1 MIVIW
6 NLNSANKSW
15 PYDCRWIKKPSYYIF
30 LHFILEITIILAMAQ
45 VDNLSREEQLLK
57 FSDIIDKLNGLNS
70 WFEDV
75 I

>member
-1 MIVIW
+1 
-6 NLNSANKSW
+6 
-15 PYDCRWIKKPSYYIF
+15 
-30 LHFILEITIILAMAQ
+30 MAQ

-75 I
+75 ILKIR